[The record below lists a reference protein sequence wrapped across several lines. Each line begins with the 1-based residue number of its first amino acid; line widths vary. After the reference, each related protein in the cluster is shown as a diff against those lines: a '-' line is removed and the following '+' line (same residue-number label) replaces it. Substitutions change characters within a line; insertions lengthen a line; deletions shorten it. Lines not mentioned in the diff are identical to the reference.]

1 MDKGI
6 KKTKEKEKKRKKREN
21 RGGPTSETEDHVIR
35 FIPHTGKLLKHCLR
49 RNGIRNSEISFLN
62 PKTKTPEIKVF
73 PKPVQLL
80 AYSYLLL

>member
-1 MDKGI
+1 MDKGV
-6 KKTKEKEKKRKKREN
+6 KNERK
-21 RGGPTSETEDHVIR
+21 GGVEEDQLLRLMTTYIIR
-35 FIPHTGKLLKHCLR
+35 FIPHTGTLLKPCLK
-49 RNGIRNSEISFLN
+49 RNGIRNLEISVLN